1 MKNICFCF
9 QMHAPMQLRRYRF
22 FEIGQDHY
30 YYDDMAT
37 EERLTWLVRE
47 SYMPLL
53 GTLKDMIR
61 LSKGK
66 FKCALAVCGTTLE
79 QLEQYTPEV
88 IDLMKELV
96 ATKCVEMVATPYSYS
111 LAAQYSET
119 EWELQMKMQEQ
130 KVNELF
136 GVKPAALFNT
146 ELLYSDEI
154 ADLAWKLGYKVVMT
168 EGAKHILSWKSP
180 AYVYHSTANP
190 KQTILVRDM
199 QRSDELSFH
208 FSDPAWPN
216 YPIDAEKFVR
226 QLGESYEE
234 DNVVNIWL
242 GADAFGINQ
251 LVETGIFEF
260 MKALPYYALEQNIG
274 FVTPSEAAKKMQAQ
288 DTLSSPYPL
297 TWAGEG
303 KSLSLFDG
311 NDLQQEALNKMYAVA
326 ERVHMCKDKALKTD
340 WQLLQDADYLH
351 YMNHIDRGS
360 SNFESAYDAFINF
373 MNILSDFL
381 QLVDEQYP
389 TTIEN
394 EELNSLLKT
403 INNQEKEISRLT
415 EELKKA
421 KKAKTAEPK
430 AAAEKEKK
438 VTKKK

>member
-226 QLGESYEE
+226 QLGESNEE

-251 LVETGIFEF
+251 RVETGIFEF

-311 NDLQQEALNKMYAVA
+311 NDLQQEALNKIYAVA

-403 INNQEKEISRLT
+403 INNQEKEIGRLT

-430 AAAEKEKK
+430 AAAEKK

>member
-1 MKNICFCF
+1 
-9 QMHAPMQLRRYRF
+9 MHAPMQLRRYRF

-136 GVKPAALFNT
+136 GVKPVALFNT

-226 QLGESYEE
+226 QLGESNEE

-251 LVETGIFEF
+251 RVETGIFEF

-340 WQLLQDADYLH
+340 WLLLQDADYLH

-403 INNQEKEISRLT
+403 INNQEKEIGRLT

-430 AAAEKEKK
+430 AAAEKK

>member
-136 GVKPAALFNT
+136 GVKPVALFNT

-226 QLGESYEE
+226 QLGESNEE

-251 LVETGIFEF
+251 RVETGIFEF

-340 WQLLQDADYLH
+340 WLLLQDADYLH

-403 INNQEKEISRLT
+403 INNQEKEIGRLT

-430 AAAEKEKK
+430 AAAEKK

>member
-226 QLGESYEE
+226 QLGESNEE

-251 LVETGIFEF
+251 RVETGIFEF

-340 WQLLQDADYLH
+340 WLLLQDADYLH

-403 INNQEKEISRLT
+403 INNQEKEIGRLT

-430 AAAEKEKK
+430 AAAEKK

>member
-37 EERLTWLVRE
+37 EERLAWLVRE

-226 QLGESYEE
+226 QLGESNEE

-251 LVETGIFEF
+251 RVETGIFEF

-403 INNQEKEISRLT
+403 INNQEKEIGRLT

-430 AAAEKEKK
+430 AAAEKK

>member
-37 EERLTWLVRE
+37 EERLAWLVRE

-226 QLGESYEE
+226 QLGESNEE

-251 LVETGIFEF
+251 RVETGIFEF

-326 ERVHMCKDKALKTD
+326 EYTERLPATGRRAVS
-340 WQLLQDADYLH
+340 DY
-351 YMNHIDRGS
+351 D
-360 SNFESAYDAFINF
+360 
-373 MNILSDFL
+373 
-381 QLVDEQYP
+381 
-389 TTIEN
+389 
-394 EELNSLLKT
+394 
-403 INNQEKEISRLT
+403 
-415 EELKKA
+415 
-421 KKAKTAEPK
+421 
-430 AAAEKEKK
+430 
-438 VTKKK
+438 

>member
-1 MKNICFCF
+1 
-9 QMHAPMQLRRYRF
+9 MHAPMQLRRYRF

-226 QLGESYEE
+226 QLGESNEE

-251 LVETGIFEF
+251 RVETGIFEF

-340 WQLLQDADYLH
+340 WLLLQDADYLH

-403 INNQEKEISRLT
+403 INNQEKEIGRLT

-430 AAAEKEKK
+430 AAAEKK

>member
-9 QMHAPMQLRRYRF
+9 QLHAPMQLRRYRF

-37 EERLTWLVRE
+37 EERLAWLVRE

-96 ATKCVEMVATPYSYS
+96 GTKCVELVATPYSYS

-119 EWELQMKMQEQ
+119 EWELQMKMHEQ
-130 KVNELF
+130 KINEIF

-154 ADLAWKLGYKVVMT
+154 ADLAWKMGYKIVMT

-180 AYVYHSTANP
+180 SYVYHSTANP
-190 KQTILVRDM
+190 KQILLVRDM

-208 FSDPAWPN
+208 FSDPEWPN
-216 YPIDAEKFVR
+216 YPMDAEKFVH
-226 QLGESYEE
+226 QLGESNNE
-234 DNVVNIWL
+234 DSVVNIWM

-251 LVETGIFEF
+251 RVETGIFEF

-288 DTLSSPYPL
+288 DTLSSPYAL

-340 WQLLQDADYLH
+340 WLLLQDADYMH

-403 INNQEKEISRLT
+403 INNQEKEIGRLT

-430 AAAEKEKK
+430 AEAPKAKKAAKK
-438 VTKKK
+438 

>member
-1 MKNICFCF
+1 
-9 QMHAPMQLRRYRF
+9 MHAPMQLRRYRF

-37 EERLTWLVRE
+37 EERLAWLVRE

-226 QLGESYEE
+226 QLGESNEE

-251 LVETGIFEF
+251 RVETGIFEF

-340 WQLLQDADYLH
+340 WLLLQDADYLH

-403 INNQEKEISRLT
+403 INNQEKEIGRLT

-430 AAAEKEKK
+430 AAAEKK

>member
-226 QLGESYEE
+226 QLGESNEE
-234 DNVVNIWL
+234 ENVVNIWL

-251 LVETGIFEF
+251 RVETGIFEF

-403 INNQEKEISRLT
+403 INNQEKEIGRLT

-430 AAAEKEKK
+430 AAAEKK

>member
-96 ATKCVEMVATPYSYS
+96 TTKCVEMVATPYSYS

-136 GVKPAALFNT
+136 GVKPVALFNT

-226 QLGESYEE
+226 QLGESNEE

-251 LVETGIFEF
+251 RVETGIFEF

-340 WQLLQDADYLH
+340 WLLLQDADYLH

-403 INNQEKEISRLT
+403 INNQEKEIGRLT

-430 AAAEKEKK
+430 AAAEKK

>member
-226 QLGESYEE
+226 QLGESNEE

-251 LVETGIFEF
+251 RVETGIFEF

-340 WQLLQDADYLH
+340 WLLLQDADYLH

-403 INNQEKEISRLT
+403 INNQEKEIGRLT

-421 KKAKTAEPK
+421 KKAKTADPK
-430 AAAEKEKK
+430 AAAEKK

>member
-226 QLGESYEE
+226 QLGESNEE

-251 LVETGIFEF
+251 RVETGIFEF

-403 INNQEKEISRLT
+403 INNQEKEIGRLT

-430 AAAEKEKK
+430 AAAEKK